1 MKETVI
7 YVAMIMMEFNDEAV
21 CNAFYKGY
29 NSTPGHTPQCSMIIR
44 YDDKRELSVGTF
56 DHVTPP
62 PLPRPAAI
70 ANMRAL

>member
-62 PLPRPAAI
+62 PLPRPDAI
-70 ANMRAL
+70 ANMRAA